1 MIQLGIFSNIQILSG
16 KVDLLMLGMIAWIVQ
31 KKTNLID
38 ISIYAII
45 TIVFINLISA
55 EALIIILILY
65 AMIAIIVYWS
75 KNNIQQLPIVS
86 MLIFSAIFTFIHLG
100 MFALY
105 MQLSGISINFQVV
118 FQSFILPSMIFNL
131 VAAIPMYLLVN
142 ELHHWVYP
150 LEEEA

>member
-16 KVDLLMLGMIAWIVQ
+16 KVDLLMLGMIAWILQ
-31 KKTNLID
+31 KKTSLID
-38 ISIYAII
+38 IFIFAIV
-45 TIVFINLISA
+45 TVVLINLISA
-55 EALIIILILY
+55 ETLIIILILY
-65 AMIAIIVYWS
+65 GMIAITVFWS

-86 MLIFSAIFTFIHLG
+86 MLIFSAIFTFVHLG
-100 MFALY
+100 LFALY
-105 MQLSGISINFQVV
+105 LQFSGISINFQQI

>member
-1 MIQLGIFSNIQILSG
+1 MLQLGVFSNIQILSG

-31 KKTNLID
+31 KKTNMID
-38 ISIYAII
+38 ILIYAIV

-65 AMIAIIVYWS
+65 AMIAITVYWS

-86 MLIFSAIFTFIHLG
+86 MLIFSAIFTFVHLA

-105 MQLSGISINFQVV
+105 LQFSGISINFQNI

-131 VAAIPMYLLVN
+131 IASIPMYLLAN

-150 LEEEA
+150 LEEDA